1 MSVEEVTYDMLNKH
15 LLTRHTSYLQ
25 SVLKMV
31 EISIFQTYIRTKLI
45 DKNLYAARERFV
57 YIFIVLFAFISVS
70 LYLLFPLF
78 YSRVDLLLPLK
89 SPFSSNIIDLTR
101 KTNTGDRLRG
111 WFLRDGAGYLP
122 TLTTIQ
128 GERG

>member
-1 MSVEEVTYDMLNKH
+1 
-15 LLTRHTSYLQ
+15 
-25 SVLKMV
+25 MV

-57 YIFIVLFAFISVS
+57 YLFIVLFAFISVS
-70 LYLLFPLF
+70 LYLLSFRCST
-78 YSRVDLLLPLK
+78 SRVDLLLPLK

-111 WFLRDGAGYLP
+111 RFLRDEAGYLP
-122 TLTTIQ
+122 TLTTIE